1 MTLQV
6 RKKSAEEETIK
17 QRKSQRL
24 CKNTVRHGDCDV
36 IKPGELIRRVNKAI
50 DRSVSGIR
58 YHRDLPNKKMSLE
71 LLKVCFCP
79 KLRSP
84 ERGKKAQRT

>member
-6 RKKSAEEETIK
+6 RKKSAEAEAIK

-36 IKPGELIRRVNKAI
+36 INQRVNTVI

>member
-24 CKNTVRHGDCDV
+24 CKNTVRHGDCGLIDR
-36 IKPGELIRRVNKAI
+36 ELIRRLTDPSAEFDITGK
-50 DRSVSGIR
+50 
-58 YHRDLPNKKMSLE
+58 LPNKKMSLE